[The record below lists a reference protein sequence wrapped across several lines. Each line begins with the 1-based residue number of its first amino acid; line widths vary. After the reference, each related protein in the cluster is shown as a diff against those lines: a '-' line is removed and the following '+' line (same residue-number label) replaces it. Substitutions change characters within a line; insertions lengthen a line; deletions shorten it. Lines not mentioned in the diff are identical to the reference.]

1 MEIRIGLKIIS
12 INLFWYR
19 MDYFV
24 LFSSEVIWSDILL
37 CWLFCVVSIQ
47 CSLMPLGSKC
57 FKLKMIWLIPWK
69 MEQERSFWMS
79 AKISITTRIFSKTLL
94 FRSLLNNQLAYLLV
108 PLLYV
113 CVCVCVCIFILIS
126 FRKIDENCRIV
137 VPCIVY
143 EASGDGFFS
152 LVCLCINVNFWYMA

>member
-1 MEIRIGLKIIS
+1 
-12 INLFWYR
+12 
-19 MDYFV
+19 
-24 LFSSEVIWSDILL
+24 
-37 CWLFCVVSIQ
+37 
-47 CSLMPLGSKC
+47 
-57 FKLKMIWLIPWK
+57 
-69 MEQERSFWMS
+69 MS

-113 CVCVCVCIFILIS
+113 CVCVCMYIFILIS

-152 LVCLCINVNFWYMA
+152 LVCLCINVNF